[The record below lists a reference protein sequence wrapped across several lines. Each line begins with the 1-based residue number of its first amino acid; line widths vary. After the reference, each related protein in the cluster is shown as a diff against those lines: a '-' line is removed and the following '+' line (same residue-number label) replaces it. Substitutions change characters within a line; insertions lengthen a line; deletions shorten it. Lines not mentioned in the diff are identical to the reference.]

1 MYKSDRPQIVFF
13 AGVNGAGKSTVYQLA
28 KAKVPSLSSLVYIN
42 PDVLTEGF
50 NGDFIQGA
58 KTALRKRQACL
69 DLNISF
75 AFEST
80 FSGKSEFRVL
90 EEAKSKGY
98 KINGVLVGVNN
109 SAINYQRIRQR
120 VSLGGHAVNKE
131 DVLRREIRL
140 KMNYQTMVELC
151 DRLYVV
157 DNNRSKPFLAV
168 LIKDKKVIRCRP
180 PQGWV
185 QEFITAIRIKSKE
198 AER

>member
-80 FSGKSEFRVL
+80 FRVL

-140 KMNYQTMVELC
+140 KMNYQAMVELC

-168 LIKDKKVIRCRP
+168 HIKDKKVIRCRP

-185 QEFITAIRIKSKE
+185 QEFMTAIRIKSKE
-198 AER
+198 NER